1 MKKINNSVLIKFLLG
16 VLLCFFTGAGL
27 ASSIVIKTTSVYD
40 ATRGEVAWTVSNEGD
55 SLADDVVIRALLPD
69 GTESKTEKMF
79 LDGNDKLSG
88 KLSAII
94 ETPKPGTYVLPLL
107 VDYRE
112 GTGKT
117 HSTFAWVRHF
127 SGEKPDKRDEVVNAK
142 LEPPSSSYAPHPG
155 FKGAGNLSLV
165 ALSFCSEPIEA
176 TWRVLLPKGIER
188 VGGEPASLFIPADGV
203 GYLQIGITNA
213 SATAGEVPAAVLL
226 EFDTADG
233 RHHTLD
239 VMTSIRVQSAGSARR
254 SSAPTLF
261 PKAITY
267 LLLLSWVVVWTNRV
281 VRRSMRGFTGA
292 TKPALIW
299 LDVAVVAGLTLYL
312 GIMLNVR
319 LAFLDTLCVG
329 GDTPAHHYLMSHVG
343 ETGRIVS
350 WASGWWSGF
359 PMFRYYF
366 PLPYVAMSA
375 LSHVLPHNVAFK
387 LGSIA
392 GLLVLPISL
401 YGSGRIL
408 RLPRP
413 APAVLACLALP
424 LVFDN
429 THSMWGINAY
439 STLAGMIANSWS
451 FALMLP
457 AVSSACRDAQDGRF
471 RSGTVLLLSAM
482 VLSHFFT
489 SMLAAAVLGVLLLV
503 AGIVDCVRARRTA
516 SCGENGKTSCPQT
529 PLTQRAWFVLFCEG
543 LGVFLLTAWWV
554 VPLVEQ
560 RAWSVDFGGKW
571 DILFFR
577 QLPPSLPWPLVFSAV
592 FAGMAAAGNRAF
604 RRVAIVTPMRLGFA
618 VYAVLLAV
626 SLTLFFGGGLLSDV
640 FVNCRFWPFIVFALL
655 GITALLFSYASRVA
669 GLPVLGTLISLAV
682 CLSFAWRVG
691 GKAENPSWSKA
702 NHVPYW
708 TEYNFKGVEDLR
720 EGHVV
725 QEIAESLQGTG
736 GRMSQDLHPGNEWLG
751 SSRIFETMP
760 YLAGKPM
767 LEGGIVNSAL
777 GSLAAYTLQGEVS
790 VNPAGWPLIVKPRK
804 FDPASGLRH
813 LEFMNVRQFV
823 ARSHQTQNAFAAD
836 KGWQLVKEFGGGKWK
851 LFESKLASSSP
862 VRVWNEPLEVY
873 RSNDPQHD
881 LLEWM
886 YVPGAVVEPKILLL
900 GNEPSPCGLVAKSS
914 ADYLCKLANLSHL
927 PAPAPGWLDAY
938 SKPCDD
944 FKVFDD
950 GSLVFHT
957 EAIGKP
963 HVIAISY
970 FPDWRVEGAER
981 VYFLTP
987 GYLAV
992 YPTSN
997 NVRLY
1002 QGMSFVERIAQGL
1015 SFLGLVWVLGVFPY
1029 RKIKGQSVGRSNQKG

>member
-1 MKKINNSVLIKFLLG
+1 MFPPSLSIPILLG
-16 VLLCFFTGAGL
+16 AFLCFYTGIGQ
-27 ASSIVIKTTSVYD
+27 ASSIVIKTETSYD
-40 ATRGEVAWTVSNEGD
+40 ASRGEVRWIVSNEGD
-55 SLADDVVIRALLPD
+55 SLADEVVIRAVLPD
-69 GTESKTEKMF
+69 GTEVNTEKMF
-79 LDGNDKLSG
+79 LDGNDQLSG
-88 KLSAII
+88 KLAAVI
-94 ETPKPGTYVLPLL
+94 ETPKPGTYVLPLII
-107 VDYRE
+107 DYRE
-112 GTGKT
+112 GTGQT
-117 HSTFAWVRHF
+117 HSTLAWVRHF
-127 SGEKPDKRDEVVNAK
+127 SGGKPDKREAVINAK
-142 LEPPSSSYAPHPG
+142 LEPPPSAYAPRAG
-155 FKGAGNLSLV
+155 FKGAGQLFLV
-165 ALSFCSEPIEA
+165 AMSFCSEPIEA
-176 TWRVLLPKGIER
+176 KWRVLLPKGIER
-188 VGGEPASLFIPADGV
+188 VGEVPASLSIPADGV
-203 GYLQIGITNA
+203 GYLEIGITNA
-213 SATAGEVPAAVLL
+213 SAKAGEVPAAVLL

-239 VMTSIRVQSAGSARR
+239 VMTSIRVQSAEQASP

-261 PKAITY
+261 PKEITY
-267 LLLLSWVVVWTNRV
+267 LLLLIWVIVWTNRF
-281 VRRSMRGFTGA
+281 VRRSMNGSA
-292 TKPALIW
+292 EETKPVLIW
-299 LDVAVVAGLTLYL
+299 LDVAIVAGLTLYL
-312 GIMLNVR
+312 GILLNVR
-319 LAFLDTLCVG
+319 LVFLDALCVG
-329 GDTPAHHYLMSHVG
+329 GDTPAHHYLMSHIS
-343 ETGRIVS
+343 ETGKIVS
-350 WASGWWSGF
+350 WAPGWWSGF

-375 LSHVLPHNVAFK
+375 LSHILSHNVAFK

-392 GLLVLPISL
+392 GLLILPLSL

-413 APAVLACLALP
+413 APAILACLALP

-457 AVSSACRDAQDGRF
+457 AVASACRDAQDGRF

-489 SMLAAAVLGVLLLV
+489 SMLAAAVLGVLFLTAVV
-503 AGIVDCVRARRTA
+503 ADGVRAQRAA
-516 SCGENGKTSCPQT
+516 SSSENGKKDCSPT
-529 PLTQRAWFVLFCEG
+529 PLSQRAWFVLLGEG
-543 LGVFLLTAWWV
+543 LCVFLLTSWWV
-554 VPLVEQ
+554 LPLVEQ

-571 DILFFR
+571 DIRFFR
-577 QLPPSLPWPLVFSAV
+577 QLPPMLPWSLVVALVFASLTAV
-592 FAGMAAAGNRAF
+592 RSRALRYAGD
-604 RRVAIVTPMRLGFA
+604 VTPMRLGFA
-618 VYAVLLAV
+618 VHSVLLAV
-626 SLTLFFGGGLLSDV
+626 SLTLFYGGGLLSDV
-640 FVNCRFWPFIVFALL
+640 FVNCRFWPFIVYALL
-655 GITALLFSYASRVA
+655 TLSALLFSYASRVA
-669 GLPVLGTLISLAV
+669 GLPLLGTLLALAA
-682 CLSFAWRVG
+682 CLSLAWRVG

-708 TEYNFKGVEDLR
+708 TAYNFKGVEALR

-760 YLAGKPM
+760 YLADKPM

-777 GSLAAYTLQGEVS
+777 GSLAAYALQGEVS

-813 LEFMNVRQFV
+813 LEFMDVRQFV

-836 KGWQLVKEFGGGKWK
+836 KGWRLTKEFGGGKWK
-851 LFESKLASSSP
+851 LFESTLASSSP
-862 VRVWNEPLEVY
+862 VRVWNEPLEAY

-900 GNEPSPCGLVAKSS
+900 ENQLSPEGLVAKSPN
-914 ADYLCKLANLSHL
+914 DYRSKLAKLSQL
-927 PAPAPGWLDAY
+927 PAPTPGWLDTY
-938 SKPCDD
+938 STPCDEV
-944 FKVFDD
+944 KMAVD

-963 HVIAISY
+963 HIVAMSY
-970 FPDWRVEGAER
+970 FPDWKVEGADR

-992 YPTSN
+992 YPTN
-997 NVRLY
+997 NDVRLY
-1002 QGMSFVERIAQGL
+1002 HGVGLFEWIARGL
-1015 SFLGLVWVLGVFPY
+1015 TILGLTWVLGAFSY
-1029 RKIKGQSVGRSNQKG
+1029 RKIFSRSIGQATHKG